1 MLRYLKKYWFSTLI
15 APLFMVGEVLMD
27 LIQPTLMNKI
37 VDEGVLGLNN
47 NGISDLS
54 VVLNTGLKMI
64 GCVLLG
70 GMFGV
75 LCGVFTNISAQNF
88 ANDIRKDCFKSV
100 MNFSFEQTD
109 KFTTG
114 SLITRI
120 TNDVTQVQNMLSM
133 CIRGFVRNIMFFVGG
148 IVCMLRLEL
157 SFGIVVACALPILGT
172 LVVIFVKKANPI
184 FARLQSKLD
193 RVNSVMQENVT
204 GVRVVKAFV
213 KEDYEKERFSKSN
226 DDLVSTQ
233 LKVLLLLSYLSPI
246 MNIVM
251 NSAVVGLIY
260 IGALEVKNGTATPG
274 NIMAAVTY
282 VSQILGGVMMLA
294 MFFQTMSRGV
304 VSAKRLKELTECTP
318 SISDG
323 YFSGETEIKGEVE
336 FKNVSFSY
344 NKTKDENVIDNVSF
358 KISPGETVGILGST
372 GCGKTSLVCLIP
384 RFYDVSSGEVY
395 VDGVNVKNYK
405 LSDLRDKIA
414 FALQKSELFA
424 DTVENTIRWGNLEA
438 SFEDI
443 KCAAETAQ
451 ADSFI
456 DEMPEKYQT
465 RIAEKGAS
473 LSGGQKQRI
482 AISRAVLKNAE
493 IMIFDDSTSALDL
506 KTEAELYASL
516 SQRYPNTTKII
527 IAQRIASVKNAD
539 RVMVLDNGKI
549 TGFDSHENL
558 MKTCSVYRDI
568 YFSQLK
574 GGEEEYA

>member
-1 MLRYLKKYWFSTLI
+1 MLRYLKKYWFPTLI

-54 VVLNTGLKMI
+54 VVLNTGIKMI

-114 SLITRI
+114 SLVTRI

-172 LVVIFVKKANPI
+172 LVVIFIKKANPI

-294 MFFQTMSRGV
+294 MFFQTMSRGA
-304 VSAKRLKELTECTP
+304 VSAKRLKELTDCTP
-318 SISDG
+318 SIADG
-323 YFSGETEIKGEVE
+323 CFSGETGVKGEIE

-344 NKTKDENVIDNVSF
+344 NKTKEDNVIDNASF

-372 GCGKTSLVCLIP
+372 GCGKTSLVSLIP

-395 VDGVNVKNYK
+395 VDGVNVKDYK
-405 LSDLRDKIA
+405 LSDLRNKIA

-424 DTVENTIRWGNLEA
+424 DTVENNIRWGNPEA

-451 ADSFI
+451 ADLFI
-456 DEMPEKYQT
+456 DEMPDKYQT

-516 SQRYPNTTKII
+516 SQRYPDTTKII

-549 TGFDSHENL
+549 TGFDSPENL
-558 MKTCSVYRDI
+558 MKTCDVYRDI
-568 YFSQLK
+568 YSSQLK
-574 GGEEEYA
+574 GGEEYA

>member
-27 LIQPTLMNKI
+27 LVQPSLMNII
-37 VDEGVLGLNN
+37 VDDGVLGLNN
-47 NGISDLS
+47 GGTSDLS

-100 MNFSFEQTD
+100 MRFSFEQTD

-114 SLITRI
+114 SLVTRI

-133 CIRGFVRNIMFFVGG
+133 CIRGFVRNIMFFIGG
-148 IVCMLRLEL
+148 IVCMLRLQL
-157 SFGIVVACALPILGT
+157 SFGIVVACALPILAL
-172 LVVIFVKKANPI
+172 LVFIFVSKANPI
-184 FARLQSKLD
+184 FALLQSKLD

-204 GVRVVKAFV
+204 GARVVKAFV
-213 KEDYEKERFSKSN
+213 KEDYEKERFSSAN
-226 DDLVSTQ
+226 DSLVSAQ
-233 LKVLLLLSYLSPI
+233 LRVLLLLSYLQPI

-251 NSAVVGLIY
+251 NSAVTALIY
-260 IGALEVKNGTATPG
+260 IGAIEVKNGSATPG

-294 MFFQTMSRGV
+294 MFFQTMSRGI
-304 VSAKRLKELTECTP
+304 VSQKRLKEVIECEP
-318 SISDG
+318 SIKDG
-323 YFSGETEIKGEVE
+323 EFEGETEVKGEIE

-344 NKTKDENVIDNVSF
+344 GKSESNKVTDNVSF
-358 KISPGETVGILGST
+358 KIFPGETIGILGST
-372 GCGKTSLVCLIP
+372 GCGKTSLVSLIP
-384 RFYDVSSGEVY
+384 RFYDASSGEVL
-395 VDGVNVKNYK
+395 VDGVNVKEYK
-405 LSDLRDKIA
+405 LSCLRDKIA

-424 DTVENTIRWGNLEA
+424 DTAENNILCGKPGA
-438 SFEDI
+438 SFDEVRH
-443 KCAAETAQ
+443 AAKIAQ

-456 DEMPEKYQT
+456 EASPEKYQT

-506 KTEAELYASL
+506 KTEEALYSAL
-516 SQRYPNTTKII
+516 S
-527 IAQRIASVKNAD
+527 D
-539 RVMVLDNGKI
+539 
-549 TGFDSHENL
+549 E
-558 MKTCSVYRDI
+558 
-568 YFSQLK
+568 
-574 GGEEEYA
+574 